1 MEYGETGWQPTQEVI
16 LWQLAH
22 EGRLFHFQEPVTC
35 RIGTHGGLPALRCPL
50 LDLVIV
56 TPTVGGLVEALADE
70 VSFLWE
76 TYVFEDDSKL
86 APRPLD
92 LKRRLLA
99 MVDGV
104 DDARLRPMLVTRNLC
119 PPVWPWLVDDKPE
132 EPA

>member
-1 MEYGETGWQPTQEVI
+1 
-16 LWQLAH
+16 
-22 EGRLFHFQEPVTC
+22 
-35 RIGTHGGLPALRCPL
+35 
-50 LDLVIV
+50 
-56 TPTVGGLVEALADE
+56 LVEALADE

-104 DDARLRPMLVTRNLC
+104 DDAGLRPMLVTRDLC
-119 PPVWPWLVDDKPE
+119 PPLWSWLVDDKPE